1 MLEGSTQD
9 RQDFSEQ
16 AGVGI
21 VHTSPEG
28 EILTCN
34 ARFAEIIGYPLEE
47 IPGLT
52 FKENRTPEDGASVT
66 EAFHRL
72 WSGQADQV
80 SLETRYI
87 RKDGSSTRLKVTAS
101 LKMNGDGMA
110 SYLLAQVED
119 LDSHKTAEIAPAIPV
134 KVQVTGDEC
143 YRTVF
148 QTCPDAVLIAQLSD
162 GTIVDANP
170 AFLEVMGFARE
181 QVIGKTSLEL
191 EMWADASD
199 CSRLSGL
206 LHQNSG
212 CQDLEVRLKRKNGE
226 VFWGQLTASST
237 KIEGVSCILIFIRDI
252 SAAKAEEEEIRN
264 LAFYD
269 SLTNLPNRRL
279 LWERLRQAL
288 IVSIRNRCKHALL
301 FVDLDDFKSL
311 NDAMGHHIGDLILK
325 ETAERIAGCVREVD
339 TVARLGG
346 DEFVVILEDLSQ
358 TPEIAADQAQTVGA
372 KIRAAINQPLVFDG
386 RECITT
392 SSMGITVFGN
402 KSESTNEVL
411 QQADIAMYQAKAA
424 GRNTMRFFTPA
435 LQASVNARAAMED
448 DLRRAIKENQFSLYY
463 QPQVDRG
470 LLIGAEALIRWN
482 HPQRGVVSP
491 CDFVPLAEETG
502 LILPLGK
509 WVLDTACMQ
518 IASWAGRREGA
529 HLTVAV
535 NISAREFRQPKFVEH
550 VLTTLDRTGAN
561 PQNLKIDLTESMLV
575 DKVEDVIAK
584 MTELKSHGVRF
595 SLDDFGAGPSSM
607 AHLKRLPLDQMKID
621 RSFVD
626 EILVDPISG
635 AVAQAII
642 AFSKAMGLSVI
653 AEGVETEEQRAFLA
667 ALGCHSFQG
676 YLFSHP
682 LPWGDF

>member
-1 MLEGSTQD
+1 MLEGSAPD
-9 RQDFSEQ
+9 REYFSEQ
-16 AGVGI
+16 AAVGI
-21 VHTSPEG
+21 VHASPEG

-34 ARFAEIIGYPLEE
+34 ARFAEIIGYPLEQV
-47 IPGLT
+47 PGLT
-52 FKENRTPEDGASVT
+52 FKENRTPEDGPSVT
-66 EAFHRL
+66 EAFNRL

-101 LKMNGDGMA
+101 LKMNGDGKA
-110 SYLLAQVED
+110 SYLLAHVED
-119 LDSHKTAEIAPAIPV
+119 LDSQKTAEIAPVVPA
-134 KVQVTGDEC
+134 KVQVTGNEC
-143 YRTVF
+143 YRKVF
-148 QTCPDAVLIAQLSD
+148 QTCPDAVLIAQLSN

-181 QVIGKTSLEL
+181 EVIAKTSLEL
-191 EMWADASD
+191 EMWADAGD

-206 LHQNSG
+206 LHQDSG

-226 VFWGQLTASST
+226 VFWGQLSASST
-237 KIEGVSCILIFIRDI
+237 AIEGVSCILIFIRDI

-269 SLTNLPNRRL
+269 SLTSLPNRRL

-311 NDAMGHHIGDLILK
+311 NDAMGHHVGDLILQ
-325 ETAERIAGCVREVD
+325 ETARRISGCVREVD

-372 KIRAAINQPLVFDG
+372 KIRAAINQPFVFEG
-386 RECITT
+386 RECSTT

-402 KSESTNEVL
+402 ESESTNEVL

-435 LQASVNARAAMED
+435 LQASVNARTAMED

-482 HPQRGVVSP
+482 HPQRGIVSP
-491 CDFVPLAEETG
+491 CDFVPLAG

-509 WVLDTACMQ
+509 WVLDTACAQ
-518 IASWAGRREGA
+518 IASWANRREGA

-595 SLDDFGAGPSSM
+595 SLDDFGAGPASM
-607 AHLKRLPLDQMKID
+607 AYLKRLPLDQMKID
-621 RSFVD
+621 RSFVE